1 VVSQPPIP
9 TDRRL
14 RPCVDPS
21 SATTGCVCGW
31 YCWPAS
37 RRPPVPS

>member
-1 VVSQPPIP
+1 MYSRIPATTTVVSQPPIP

-21 SATTGCVCGW
+21 SATTGCVCG
-31 YCWPAS
+31 
-37 RRPPVPS
+37 